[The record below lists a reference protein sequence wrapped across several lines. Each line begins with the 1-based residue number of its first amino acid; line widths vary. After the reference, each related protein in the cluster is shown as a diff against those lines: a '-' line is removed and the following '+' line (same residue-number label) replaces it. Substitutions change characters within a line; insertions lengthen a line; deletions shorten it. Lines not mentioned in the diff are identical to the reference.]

1 MQKQYR
7 RVPRMKF
14 DLKQLRHFVSVV
26 DTGNI
31 TRAAELAYITQPALT
46 RSIKKMEQRMGAI
59 LLDRGPRSITPTDSG
74 RVLYRYAK
82 IIINQAERAL
92 ADVTAVSKG
101 EQGHVHIGI
110 AALFAPTLVSH
121 LIPHLSA
128 KFPGLHTRITEG
140 FFEDLVAGLMEGEI
154 DVLLSNFPPGV
165 VPPDVILKPLFQVR
179 AEFVVGAS
187 HPLASSDKVTAED
200 LRNAQWAI
208 IKHPHIV
215 DFLDKFFAAESLPPI
230 SAAVEATSL
239 NTLKSLVL
247 LGQYVAMLP
256 RRWIEKEL
264 ESGEIR
270 TIRKEGTALVREAGL
285 ILRQTETQRPTLAN
299 IIPVIEESCRQ
310 WQIDR

>member
-59 LLDRGPRSITPTDSG
+59 LLDRGPRSITPTEAG

>member
-1 MQKQYR
+1 
-7 RVPRMKF
+7 MKF

-59 LLDRGPRSITPTDSG
+59 LLDRGPRSITPTEAG

>member
-1 MQKQYR
+1 
-7 RVPRMKF
+7 MKF
-14 DLKQLRHFVSVV
+14 DIKQLRHFVCVV

-31 TRAAELAYITQPALT
+31 TRAAELQYITQPALT
-46 RSIKKMEQRMGAI
+46 RSIKKMEERIGAR
-59 LLDRGPRSITPTDSG
+59 LLIRSPRSITPTEAG

-92 ADVTAVSKG
+92 LDVTAVSNG

-110 AALFAPTLVSH
+110 AALFAPTLISH
-121 LIPHLSA
+121 LVPHLTA
-128 KFPGLHTRITEG
+128 RFPSLHVRITEG
-140 FFEDLVAGLMEGEI
+140 FFEELVAGLVEGEI

-165 VPPDVILKPLFQVR
+165 VPPDVILKPLFEIR
-179 AEFVVGAS
+179 TEFVVGAS
-187 HPLASSDKVTAED
+187 HPLASREDITAED

-215 DFLDKFFAAESLPPI
+215 DFLDKFFAAESLPPVSVAI
-230 SAAVEATSL
+230 EATSL

-256 RRWIEKEL
+256 RRWIEEEL
-264 ESGEIR
+264 KDGEIK
-270 TIRKEGTALVREAGL
+270 TIRMDGSALVREAGL
-285 ILRQTETQRPTLAN
+285 VLRQTDTQRPTVEN
-299 IIPVIEESCRQ
+299 IIPVIEDSCRE

>member
-1 MQKQYR
+1 
-7 RVPRMKF
+7 MKF
-14 DLKQLRHFVSVV
+14 DIKQLRHFVCVV

-31 TRAAELAYITQPALT
+31 TRAAELQYITQPALT
-46 RSIKKMEQRMGAI
+46 RSIKKMEERIGAR
-59 LLDRGPRSITPTDSG
+59 LLVRGPRSISPTEAG

-92 ADVTAVSKG
+92 LDVTAVSSG

-110 AALFAPTLVSH
+110 AALFAPTLISH
-121 LIPHLSA
+121 LIPHLTA
-128 KFPGLHTRITEG
+128 EFPSLHVRITEG
-140 FFEDLVAGLMEGEI
+140 FFEELVAGLVEGEI

-165 VPPDVILKPLFQVR
+165 VPPDVILKPLFEIR
-179 AEFVVGAS
+179 TEFVVGAS
-187 HPLASSDKVTAED
+187 HPLASREDITAED

-215 DFLDKFFAAESLPPI
+215 DFLDKFFAAESLPPVSVAI
-230 SAAVEATSL
+230 EATSL

-256 RRWIEKEL
+256 RRWIEEEL
-264 ESGEIR
+264 KDGKIK
-270 TIRKEGTALVREAGL
+270 TIRMDGSALVREAGL
-285 ILRQTETQRPTLAN
+285 VLRQAETQRPTVEN
-299 IIPVIEESCRQ
+299 IIPVIEESCRE

>member
-1 MQKQYR
+1 
-7 RVPRMKF
+7 MKF
-14 DLKQLRHFVSVV
+14 DLKQLRHFICVV

-31 TRAAELAYITQPALT
+31 TRAAELQYITQPALT
-46 RSIKKMEQRMGAI
+46 RSIKKMEERIGAK
-59 LLDRGPRSITPTDSG
+59 LLDRTPRSITPTEAG

-92 ADVTAVSKG
+92 LDVTAVSRG

-110 AALFAPTLVSH
+110 AALFAPTLISH
-121 LIPHLSA
+121 LIPQLSA
-128 KFPGLHTRITEG
+128 RFPGLHVRITEG
-140 FFEDLVAGLMEGEI
+140 FFEDLVAGLVEGEI

-165 VPPDVILKPLFQVR
+165 VPPDVVLKPLFEIR
-179 AEFVVGAS
+179 TEFVVGAS
-187 HPLASSDKVTAED
+187 HPLASQKNVTAED
-200 LRNAQWAI
+200 LREAQWAI

-215 DFLDKFFAAESLPPI
+215 DFLDKFFADESLPPVSVAI
-230 SAAVEATSL
+230 EATSL

-264 ESGEIR
+264 ESGEIK
-270 TIRKEGTALVREAGL
+270 TIRKDGTALVREAGL
-285 ILRQTETQRPTLAN
+285 ILRQTETRRPTVEN
-299 IIPVIEESCRQ
+299 IIPVIEESCRE

>member
-1 MQKQYR
+1 
-7 RVPRMKF
+7 MKF
-14 DLKQLRHFVSVV
+14 DIKQLRHFVCVV

-31 TRAAELAYITQPALT
+31 TRAAELQYITQPALT
-46 RSIKKMEQRMGAI
+46 RSIKKMEERIGAR
-59 LLDRGPRSITPTDSG
+59 LLVRGPRSISPTEAG

-92 ADVTAVSKG
+92 LDVTAVSSG

-110 AALFAPTLVSH
+110 AALFAPTLISH
-121 LIPHLSA
+121 LIPHLTA
-128 KFPGLHTRITEG
+128 EFPSLHVRITEG
-140 FFEDLVAGLMEGEI
+140 FFEELVAGLVEGEI

-165 VPPDVILKPLFQVR
+165 VPPDVILKPLFEIR
-179 AEFVVGAS
+179 TEFVVGAS
-187 HPLASSDKVTAED
+187 HPLASREDITAED

-215 DFLDKFFAAESLPPI
+215 DFLDKFFAAESLPPVSVAI
-230 SAAVEATSL
+230 EATSL

-256 RRWIEKEL
+256 RRWIEEEL
-264 ESGEIR
+264 KGGKIK
-270 TIRKEGTALVREAGL
+270 TIRMDGSALVREAGL
-285 ILRQTETQRPTLAN
+285 VLRQAETQRPTVEN
-299 IIPVIEESCRQ
+299 IIPVIEESCRE